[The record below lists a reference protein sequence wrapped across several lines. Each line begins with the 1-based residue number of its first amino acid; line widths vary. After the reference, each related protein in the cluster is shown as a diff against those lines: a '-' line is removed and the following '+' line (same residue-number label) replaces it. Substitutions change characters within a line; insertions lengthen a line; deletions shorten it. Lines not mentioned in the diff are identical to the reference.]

1 MIPGGNTDSP
11 RESSSFSRELSEAI
25 PTEQARTVIVSRR
38 ESSAFSR
45 GLSVAIPTEK
55 CAPVTVSRRESSGAI
70 QDDSWRKH
78 RLSPGFRRYRRAQPT
93 AKSGMYPCG
102 IPAML

>member
-25 PTEQARTVIVSRR
+25 PTEKCAPVIVSRR

-45 GLSVAIPTEK
+45 GLSEAIPTEQ
-55 CAPVTVSRRESSGAI
+55 ARTVIVSRRESSGAI
-70 QDDSWRKH
+70 RDDSWRKH
-78 RLSPGFRRYRRAQPT
+78 PPFALFPSVALRSTDG
-93 AKSGMYPCG
+93 
-102 IPAML
+102 